1 MGWKVSCVMDEKMK
15 FVAAALKEETSFAK
29 LCRQFEISRKTG
41 YKWLERYGQEGAAG
55 LHERSRAPHTHP
67 NAVSDALVERVL
79 EHKRAHMGLGPKKI
93 YARLQKLDPDCP
105 WPAVSTI
112 GEILD
117 EHGLVEKRRRRN
129 RATPSAEPLA
139 HATDSNVLWCTDFKG
154 WFYTLNG
161 DKCTPLTICDAH
173 SRFFLRC
180 QAMGAQTGFAKV
192 QPLFELTFREFGLPE
207 RIRSDNGPPF
217 ATVALAGLSELAIWW
232 MRLGIVVERIHPG
245 KPQENGRL
253 ERLHRTLKK
262 NTASPPEDNL
272 RKQQKAFDAFL
283 HYYNNE
289 RPHEA
294 LGQETP
300 ASVYTPSL
308 RPFPARLPPLPDYP
322 EEWQVRKVR
331 ASGRMKFLGED
342 PFVSQA
348 LYGQYIGLEQIDDDH
363 WKLWFMNTPLGVLDT
378 RQGKIKRLKKE
389 K

>member
-1 MGWKVSCVMDEKMK
+1 MGWKASCVMDEKMK
-15 FVAAALKEETSFAK
+15 FIAAALKEDAPFAK

-41 YKWLERYGQEGAAG
+41 YKWLERYGQEGGAG

-67 NAVSDALVERVL
+67 NAVPDALVERVL
-79 EHKRAHMGLGPKKI
+79 DYKRAHMDLGPKKI
-93 YARLQKLDPDCP
+93 YARLQKIAPNHS

-117 EHGLVEKRRRRN
+117 EHGLVEKRRRRY
-129 RATPSAEPLA
+129 RSTPSAEPLA
-139 HATDSNVLWCTDFKG
+139 HATDANVLWCTDFKG
-154 WFYTLNG
+154 WFRTQDG
-161 DKCTPLTICDAH
+161 DKCTPLTICDAR

-180 QAMGAQTGFAKV
+180 QAMGTFTGFAKV
-192 QPLFELTFREFGLPE
+192 RPLFELTFREFGLPE
-207 RIRSDNGPPF
+207 RMRSDNGPPF
-217 ATVALAGLSELAIWW
+217 STVAIAGLSELAIWW

-262 NTASPPEDNL
+262 NTASPPEANL

-283 HYYNNE
+283 RYYNNE

-294 LGQETP
+294 LGQEPP
-300 ASVYTPSL
+300 ASVYTPSP
-308 RPFPARLPPLPDYP
+308 RPFPDRLPPLPEYP
-322 EEWQVRKVR
+322 EEWKVRKVR

-342 PFVSQA
+342 PFVCEA
-348 LYGQYIGLEQIDDDH
+348 LYGQYIGLEQIDDEH
-363 WKLWFMNTPLGVLDT
+363 WKLWFMNTPLGVLDM
-378 RQGKIKRLKKE
+378 RQAKVKRLKKE